1 MSTNFHVL
9 NSLESLKGIPVIRTF
24 DKRGGIP
31 SLQITT
37 TEVRNIYI
45 VYQQMIRVMLV
56 KLLLVLIAL
65 IENTSWKVLAYGIYA
80 RVVDVSEIERVSA
93 ANE

>member
-1 MSTNFHVL
+1 M
-9 NSLESLKGIPVIRTF
+9 KGIPVIRTF
-24 DKRGGIP
+24 DKHGSIP

-65 IENTSWKVLAYGIYA
+65 NTFPATSLEVRTFEKQVCPLL
-80 RVVDVSEIERVSA
+80 
-93 ANE
+93 

>member
-1 MSTNFHVL
+1 M
-9 NSLESLKGIPVIRTF
+9 KGIPVIRTF

-37 TEVRNIYI
+37 TEVRNRYI

-65 IENTSWKVLAYGIYA
+65 NAFPATSLE
-80 RVVDVSEIERVSA
+80 VSTFEKQVCPLL
-93 ANE
+93 

>member
-1 MSTNFHVL
+1 M
-9 NSLESLKGIPVIRTF
+9 KGIPVIRTF

-31 SLQITT
+31 SLQIT

-65 IENTSWKVLAYGIYA
+65 NTFPATSLE
-80 RVVDVSEIERVSA
+80 VSTFEKQVCPLL
-93 ANE
+93 

>member
-1 MSTNFHVL
+1 M
-9 NSLESLKGIPVIRTF
+9 KGIPVIRTF

-37 TEVRNIYI
+37 TEVRNRYI

-65 IENTSWKVLAYGIYA
+65 NTFPATSLE
-80 RVVDVSEIERVSA
+80 VSTFEMQVCPLL
-93 ANE
+93 

>member
-24 DKRGGIP
+24 DKHGSIP

-65 IENTSWKVLAYGIYA
+65 NTFPATSLE
-80 RVVDVSEIERVSA
+80 VSTFEKQVCPLL
-93 ANE
+93 

>member
-1 MSTNFHVL
+1 M
-9 NSLESLKGIPVIRTF
+9 KGIPVIRTF

-37 TEVRNIYI
+37 TEVRNRYI
-45 VYQQMIRVMLV
+45 VYQQIIRVMLV

-65 IENTSWKVLAYGIYA
+65 NAFPATSLE
-80 RVVDVSEIERVSA
+80 VSTFEKQVCPLL
-93 ANE
+93 